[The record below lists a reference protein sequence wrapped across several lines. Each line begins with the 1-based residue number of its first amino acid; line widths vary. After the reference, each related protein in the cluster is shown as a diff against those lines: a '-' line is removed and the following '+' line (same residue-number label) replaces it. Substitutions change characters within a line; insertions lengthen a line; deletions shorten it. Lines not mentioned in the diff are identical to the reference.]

1 MNRTYRPRLSNH
13 ELTFLIQVLEKVIV
27 ECDVSSIDERRRKFA
42 AEMLVHRFKGVLEGG
57 RPRRDVIG
65 DFSVFASVHK
75 Q

>member
-1 MNRTYRPRLSNH
+1 
-13 ELTFLIQVLEKVIV
+13 VLEKVIV